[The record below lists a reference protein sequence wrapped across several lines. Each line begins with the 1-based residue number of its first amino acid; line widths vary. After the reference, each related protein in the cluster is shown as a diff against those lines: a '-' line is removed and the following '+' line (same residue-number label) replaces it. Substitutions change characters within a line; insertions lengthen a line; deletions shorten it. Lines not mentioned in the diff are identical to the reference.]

1 MPSGRKEDLLLCGGT
16 LLDRS
21 HNEGYSIVMSE
32 LNVDPNAVINDL
44 LEQIKRLS
52 ADNAVLRA
60 AVNSLQS
67 AAAAA
72 SAQEEAAA
80 EG

>member
-1 MPSGRKEDLLLCGGT
+1 
-16 LLDRS
+16 
-21 HNEGYSIVMSE
+21 MSE

-72 SAQEEAAA
+72 AAASAQEEAAA

>member
-1 MPSGRKEDLLLCGGT
+1 
-16 LLDRS
+16 
-21 HNEGYSIVMSE
+21 MSE

>member
-21 HNEGYSIVMSE
+21 HNERYSIVMSE

>member
-1 MPSGRKEDLLLCGGT
+1 
-16 LLDRS
+16 
-21 HNEGYSIVMSE
+21 MSE

-67 AAAAA
+67 AAAA